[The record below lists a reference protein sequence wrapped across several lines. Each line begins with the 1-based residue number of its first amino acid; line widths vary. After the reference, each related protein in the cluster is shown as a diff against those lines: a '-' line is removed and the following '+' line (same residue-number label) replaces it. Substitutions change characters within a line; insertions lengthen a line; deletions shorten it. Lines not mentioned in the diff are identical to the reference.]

1 MSETA
6 LAVHIYVRGVSP
18 KHNKYEEEK
27 FVKKFLAI
35 VLALACVLSLC
46 ACGGQTGSNGEGSG
60 EGGDR
65 TADGKVKLSIGLP
78 SSALVL
84 SHENNA
90 LTKWLEETCNIEIKF
105 VEYAGGT
112 DMATQISTTI
122 SARQE
127 LPDILWGMNLGDSLV
142 NRYGKDGYFI
152 DLSDYFAEKDGASK
166 IFWDRM
172 ANELSEADQDL
183 VLRSITA
190 PETGAIYGV
199 PTIETS
205 LTDKMQFQ
213 PWINQ
218 VWLDK
223 LQLEAPTNCDELVTV
238 LKAFKTQ
245 DPNGNGMADEIPLFG
260 SQLGY
265 GSKVVDWLINM
276 FCYYNVKR
284 VHNVGK
290 DGKLYPVYT
299 TDEYR
304 EALKFV
310 KMLYD
315 EELLTSLAWSATGQ
329 EMKTIITPVSGTALC
344 GIFLGHLTSSTATN
358 NDVLF
363 EYVPLKNWGYVVRND
378 LSCNLGTFIT
388 DTCKNPDKAFE
399 VLMTMWS
406 WDGAMRIR
414 YGEYGVNWTDP
425 DPGAKSDMGLDATYK
440 LIRDPLFEQS
450 TAKWSQISST
460 FNNYAELETAQVAE
474 QTDPWYAK
482 RTAMAAEQYKL
493 FAEQEAAKND
503 PSMICP
509 LLVYTEEEQERTSMV
524 KTNVSDRRTK
534 AQTEF
539 CTGILDPNSDADWN
553 AYIKQLE
560 DLGLAQVLESC
571 QTSYDRGI

>member
-1 MSETA
+1 M
-6 LAVHIYVRGVSP
+6 
-18 KHNKYEEEK
+18 
-27 FVKKFLAI
+27 KKFLAI

-46 ACGGQTGSNGEGSG
+46 ACGGNGGTASG
-60 EGGDR
+60 DDKGGASDK

-78 SSALVL
+78 SSALIL

-90 LTKWLEETCNIEIKF
+90 LTKWIEEQCNIEIKF

-127 LPDILWGMNLGDSLV
+127 LPDILFGMSLSDSMV
-142 NRYGKDGYFI
+142 SRYGKDGYFI

-166 IFWDRM
+166 VFWDRLQ
-172 ANELSEADQDL
+172 NEMTESERDL
-183 VLRSITA
+183 VIRKIA
-190 PETGAIYGV
+190 DAETGAIYGV

-205 LTDKMQFQ
+205 LTDKMLFQ

-218 VWLDK
+218 TWLDK
-223 LQLEAPTNCDELVTV
+223 LNLKAPTNTDELVTV

-245 DPNGNGMADEIPLFG
+245 DPNGNGVADEIPLFG

-276 FCYYNVKR
+276 FVYYNPSR
-284 VHNVGK
+284 LNLVGK
-290 DGKLYPVYT
+290 DGKLTPAYT
-299 TDEYR
+299 TDAYR
-304 EALKFV
+304 EALQFV
-310 KMLYD
+310 NMLYE
-315 EELLTSLAWSATGQ
+315 EELLTSLAWSATGN
-329 EMKTIITPVSGTALC
+329 EMKTIITPISGTALC
-344 GIFLGHLTSSTATN
+344 GIFLSHLTSGTATN

-363 EYVPLKNWGYVVRND
+363 EYVPLENWGHVIRND
-378 LSCNLGTFIT
+378 MSVSVSTFIT

-399 VLMTMWS
+399 VLMTFWS
-406 WDGAMRIR
+406 WEGSMRIR

-460 FNNYAELETAQVAE
+460 FNNYAELETAQVSE

-493 FAEQEAAKND
+493 FAKAEAENND
-503 PSMICP
+503 PSEICP
-509 LLVYTEEEQERTSMV
+509 LLTHTEEEIERASMYR
-524 KTNVSDRRTK
+524 TNVGDRRAK

-539 CTGILDPNSDADWN
+539 CTGILDPNDDSDWN
-553 AYIKQLE
+553 DYLKQLE
-560 DLGLAQVLESC
+560 DLGLSVVIEFN
-571 QTSYDRGI
+571 QTAYDRGV

>member
-1 MSETA
+1 M
-6 LAVHIYVRGVSP
+6 
-18 KHNKYEEEK
+18 
-27 FVKKFLAI
+27 KKFLAI

-46 ACGGQTGSNGEGSG
+46 ACAKTGSNNGDGNG
-60 EGGDR
+60 DGGDR

-78 SSALVL
+78 SSALIL

-90 LTKWLEETCNIEIKF
+90 LTKWVEETCNVELKF

-127 LPDILWGMNLGDSLV
+127 LPDILFGMSLSDSMV

-152 DLSDYFAEKDGASK
+152 DLTDYYADKEGASK
-166 IFWDRM
+166 IFWDRL
-172 ANELSEADQDL
+172 ANEMTESERDL
-183 VLRSITA
+183 VMRKLPDA
-190 PETGAIYGV
+190 ETGEIYFV

-205 LTDKMQFQ
+205 LTDKMQSQ

-218 VWLDK
+218 KWLDK
-223 LQLEAPTNCDELVTV
+223 LGLKAPTNTDELVAV

-245 DPNGNGMADEIPLFG
+245 DPNGNGVADEIPLFG

-276 FCYYNVKR
+276 FCYYNPTR
-284 VHNVGK
+284 LHNVGK

-310 KMLYD
+310 NMLYE
-315 EELLTSLAWSATGQ
+315 EELLTSLAWSATGN
-329 EMKTIITPVSGTALC
+329 EMKTIITPVSGTALV
-344 GIFLGHLTSSTATN
+344 GIFLSHLTSGTATN
-358 NDVLF
+358 NEVLF
-363 EYVPLKNWGYVVRND
+363 EYVPLKHFGYVVRND
-378 LSCNLGTFIT
+378 MSVSKSTFIT
-388 DTCKNPDKAFE
+388 DNCKNPDKAFE
-399 VLMTMWS
+399 MLMTMWS

-440 LIRDPLFEQS
+440 LLRDPLFEQS

-460 FNNYAELETAQVAE
+460 FNNYAELETAQVDE
-474 QTDPWYAK
+474 NTDPWYAK

-493 FAEQEAAKND
+493 FAEQEATKND
-503 PSMICP
+503 PSAICP
-509 LLVYTEEEQERTSMV
+509 VLTYTEEETERAAMYR
-524 KTNVSDRRTK
+524 TNVGDRRAK

-539 CTGILDPNSDADWN
+539 CTGILDPNSDKDWN
-553 AYIKQLE
+553 DYIAQLK
-560 DLGLAQVLESC
+560 DLGLEVVTEATQVA
-571 QTSYDRGI
+571 YDRGV